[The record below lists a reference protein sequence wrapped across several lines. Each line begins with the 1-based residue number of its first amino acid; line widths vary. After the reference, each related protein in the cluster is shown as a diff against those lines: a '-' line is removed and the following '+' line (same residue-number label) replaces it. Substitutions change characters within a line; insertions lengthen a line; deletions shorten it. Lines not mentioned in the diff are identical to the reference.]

1 MEIAWLPDLLC
12 HDPRT
17 RVSVAILL
25 DLFLLNL
32 RSSLFDN
39 KMFFLFFEIYIYIH
53 VFDDIRTFIRFFFCL
68 SSEVTNEV
76 LLFVFRLRGSL
87 IYLF

>member
-39 KMFFLFFEIYIYIH
+39 KMFFLFFEIY
-53 VFDDIRTFIRFFFCL
+53 DDIRTFIRFFFCL

>member
-39 KMFFLFFEIYIYIH
+39 KMFFLFFEIYIYMCSMIFELLY
-53 VFDDIRTFIRFFFCL
+53 VSFFISRVKLRMKSCC
-68 SSEVTNEV
+68 SY
-76 LLFVFRLRGSL
+76 FV
-87 IYLF
+87 